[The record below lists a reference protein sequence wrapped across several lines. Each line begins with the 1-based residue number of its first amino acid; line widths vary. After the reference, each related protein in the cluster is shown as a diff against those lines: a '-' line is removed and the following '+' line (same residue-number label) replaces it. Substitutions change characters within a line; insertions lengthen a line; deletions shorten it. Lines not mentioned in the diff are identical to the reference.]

1 MFDSQQL
8 SLLKRPSG
16 LDFIT
21 RRARNVA
28 TFSGPHR
35 SDCKYFLTQRQECSG
50 LAIAGGRK
58 SQAHTHTPDGEI
70 IRNVF
75 FPISLKSLTRVCLLV
90 QLHDTRKGSFSPL
103 VCFYLDNVENP
114 RVGWWWHWWDWWD
127 WWGRRQ
133 SPIVQTLPAFLMCCC
148 LILPTTYTLESR
160 CLMRET
166 DEQRLE
172 QLTLG
177 MEGSLMM
184 PRVVCAN
191 KGLLLILGENRMIS
205 KWTQVCKSCKGK

>member
-1 MFDSQQL
+1 M
-8 SLLKRPSG
+8 
-16 LDFIT
+16 
-21 RRARNVA
+21 A

-58 SQAHTHTPDGEI
+58 SQAHTHTVDGEI

-75 FPISLKSLTRVCLLV
+75 FPSSESVRFVNSLKSLKRVCLLV
-90 QLHDTRKGSFSPL
+90 QLHDTRNGSFSPL

-114 RVGWWWHWWDWWD
+114 RAGWWWH

-133 SPIVQTLPAFLMCCC
+133 SPIVQTLPAFPMCCC
-148 LILPTTYTLESR
+148 LLPTTYTLESR

-166 DEQRLE
+166 DEQRLV

-191 KGLLLILGENRMIS
+191 KGLFLILGENRNL

>member
-1 MFDSQQL
+1 MS
-8 SLLKRPSG
+8 
-16 LDFIT
+16 
-21 RRARNVA
+21 
-28 TFSGPHR
+28 
-35 SDCKYFLTQRQECSG
+35 
-50 LAIAGGRK
+50 
-58 SQAHTHTPDGEI
+58 
-70 IRNVF
+70 F
-75 FPISLKSLTRVCLLV
+75 FPSSESVRLVNSLKCLTRVCLLV

-103 VCFYLDNVENP
+103 VYFYLDNVENP
-114 RVGWWWHWWDWWD
+114 QAGWWWHWWD

-133 SPIVQTLPAFLMCCC
+133 SPIVQTLPAFLVCCC
-148 LILPTTYTLESR
+148 LLLTTYTLESR

-166 DEQRLE
+166 EEQRLV

-205 KWTQVCKSCKGK
+205 KWTQVCKS